1 MDKNKL
7 RHISKAVT
15 WRIIAS
21 STTFMLA
28 LAFFG
33 DDPQATKKATGVAVA
48 EAVVKMI
55 LYYFHERIWF
65 NVKFGRQKK

>member
-1 MDKNKL
+1 
-7 RHISKAVT
+7 
-15 WRIIAS
+15 
-21 STTFMLA
+21 MLA

-65 NVKFGRQKK
+65 YVKFGIQKK